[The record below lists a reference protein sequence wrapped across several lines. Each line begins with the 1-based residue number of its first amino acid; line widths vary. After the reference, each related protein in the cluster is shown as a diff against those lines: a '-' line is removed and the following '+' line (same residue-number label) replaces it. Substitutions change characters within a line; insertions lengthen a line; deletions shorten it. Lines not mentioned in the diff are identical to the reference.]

1 MATVM
6 VYVVDSFPARP
17 KNKRTH
23 HAQLTS
29 PSRAS
34 CHGPSLAKC
43 LLICSCRPACRG
55 DGPMGPPLLLLRLCM
70 VLVGYSISWLDIR
83 FDIYI
88 FDSDLGCLAAT
99 LDSILS
105 YFGFSPKGEDCE
117 EERQHSMCRERR
129 RQAEVCSFS
138 SCYSLLQLCRL
149 CGNRGTSNA
158 WLEASFGGS
167 DPPSLKSSPIS
178 RCREPAHAKFLVE
191 LAGAMAWRAAARARH
206 DALRLLAHFWRNP
219 GCCHCLGSAA
229 LSIIKPRIPRLQ
241 QLFALSAR

>member
-149 CGNRGTSNA
+149 CGNRGNA

-191 LAGAMAWRAAARARH
+191 LVELAGAIWRGTGTMLSS
-206 DALRLLAHFWRNP
+206 ALDLGRWAHFWRNP
-219 GCCHCLGSAA
+219 PMACCHCLGSAA
-229 LSIIKPRIPRLQ
+229 LYY
-241 QLFALSAR
+241 